1 MEKYERKGQIKYTR
15 TGTPTLLQ
23 YADEM
28 PGVPLQNIWTDIP
41 PVNPQARERVGY
53 PTQKPESLLE
63 RIVTASSNAGDI
75 VLDPFCGCGTTI
87 AVAERLKRQ
96 WVGIDI
102 SPTAVNLMR
111 RRLLEAT
118 NGAVDA
124 KLIGMPTSEVDLKRL
139 KHFEFQNW
147 VLQQIVAT
155 PSARKTH
162 DMGIDGLSFMYH
174 EPVQV
179 KQSEKVDRP
188 VVDKF
193 FTAIKRTD
201 KDTGYVIAFSFTRG
215 ARNEV
220 ARLQREEGIK
230 IVLITVAELLL
241 ASDAI
246 TRPDREPTFDVA
258 KPSGWRG
265 PSRDHKRLLQALKE
279 RAGLPPIQAPPAN
292 TMPSGKALV
301 DSVRDS

>member
-1 MEKYERKGQIKYTR
+1 MRSSGSAQILTTTPSDSVVFQTRSSTTARPKRSPGIHSTRHIARSTTKAISKKIRPVVGIARFPLTPHVTAKEVRLFSMTRKGKWPAKTRTWAVRRERMEKYERKGQIKYTR

-75 VLDPFCGCGTTI
+75 VLDPFCGCRTTI

-162 DMGIDGLSFMYH
+162 DMGIDGLSFM
-174 EPVQV
+174 
-179 KQSEKVDRP
+179 
-188 VVDKF
+188 
-193 FTAIKRTD
+193 
-201 KDTGYVIAFSFTRG
+201 
-215 ARNEV
+215 
-220 ARLQREEGIK
+220 
-230 IVLITVAELLL
+230 
-241 ASDAI
+241 
-246 TRPDREPTFDVA
+246 
-258 KPSGWRG
+258 
-265 PSRDHKRLLQALKE
+265 
-279 RAGLPPIQAPPAN
+279 
-292 TMPSGKALV
+292 
-301 DSVRDS
+301 